1 MSVIKTILSPFK
13 NFAWFK
19 RLNAKVSYELL
30 AKYIPASDWHFM
42 NYGYVPNPG
51 ERVLDFPDDPKTQRY
66 PMQMYHSLAM
76 KTAITGKNVLEVG
89 SGRGGG
95 AKHIAGSM
103 TPASYTGLDLAQNAV
118 DLANKIHSL
127 PNLKFI
133 QGSAEAIPLASNSV
147 DVVINVESSHAY
159 GSVDKFLSEV
169 KRVLKPGGHLL
180 MVDFRYT
187 PQMEIFLAQIRNSGM
202 VVISEEDITG
212 NVVKAIEA
220 EDEMKTERIRNLFP
234 PKWQKLFAE
243 FAGVVGSKFH
253 RNLKD
258 RERLY
263 YRFVLQKT
271 P

>member
-1 MSVIKTILSPFK
+1 MSIIKTILSPFK

-42 NYGYVPNPG
+42 NYGYMTNSG
-51 ERVLDFPDDPKTQRY
+51 EKVLELPDDPKIQRY
-66 PMQMYHSLAM
+66 PMQMYHSLAT
-76 KTAITGKNVLEVG
+76 KAEIAGKQVLEVG

-95 AKHIAGSM
+95 ARHVASTLK
-103 TPASYTGLDLAQNAV
+103 PASYTGLDLAQSAV
-118 DLANKIHSL
+118 ELANKLHPL

-133 QGSAEAIPLASNSV
+133 QGSAEAIPLPDNSI

-180 MVDFRYT
+180 MVDFRYSH
-187 PQMEIFLAQIRNSGM
+187 QMDQYKNQVRNSGM
-202 VVISEEDITG
+202 KQISEEDITG

-220 EDEMKTERIRNLFP
+220 EDKVKTERIRTLFP
-234 PKWQKLFAE
+234 EKWQKLFSE

-253 RNLKD
+253 LNLVN

-263 YRFVLQKT
+263 FRFVLRK
-271 P
+271 

>member
-1 MSVIKTILSPFK
+1 MSLIKTILSPFK

-30 AKYIPASDWHFM
+30 AKYIPATDWHFM
-42 NYGYVPNPG
+42 NYGYVPNQD
-51 ERVLDFPDDPKTQRY
+51 EKVLTLPDDPKIQRY
-66 PMQMYHSLAM
+66 PMQMYHSLAL
-76 KTAITGKNVLEVG
+76 KAEIGGQKVLEVG

-95 AKHIAGSM
+95 ARHIAS
-103 TPASYTGLDLAQNAV
+103 TLKPASYTGLDLAQSAV
-118 DLANKIHSL
+118 ELATKLHAL

-133 QGSAEAIPLASNSV
+133 QGSAEAIPLTDNSI

-180 MVDFRYT
+180 LVDFRYT
-187 PQMEIFLAQIRNSGM
+187 PQMDLFKTQLRNSGM
-202 VVISEEDITG
+202 KLISEEDITS

-220 EDEMKTERIRNLFP
+220 EDKIKKERIRTLFP
-234 PKWQKLFAE
+234 EKWQKLFSE

-253 RNLKD
+253 KNLVD

-263 YRFVLQKT
+263 YRFVLRKN
-271 P
+271 